1 MNEFIIDNSLS
12 LEDRKEILILTLLS
26 EFCKNNNL
34 NQAFEYLSYQLYI
47 SGYIS
52 DKIFYSDNNVIYDLS
67 KLYINKSDNS
77 DIMSLITSPTNLIHK
92 KNNISTLSRF
102 KTQFRNISLL
112 GSGGFG
118 DVFKVKN
125 IIDETEYAVKV
136 VCMDNHLEE
145 SYIILREV
153 RILSKLK
160 HQNIIG
166 YYSSWIGFDDVNTLD
181 ESSYLKLY
189 IQMELCD
196 KTLYDYLLNRD
207 SIQHKINTKFLLE
220 ICEGLEYIHNRSIV
234 HRDIKPKNIFI
245 KDTTVKIGDFG
256 LSRNLIANNNNS
268 LTNTHE
274 HIYTSNLGSFLYSAP
289 ELLNDNYYDKNV
301 DIYSLGVIIF
311 EMFSM
316 FSTEMEK
323 CKEFEKLK
331 SEKTDEDNINKL
343 VLECIKEDFTERI
356 ELTKIKSSL
365 III

>member
-1 MNEFIIDNSLS
+1 MNEFIMDNSLT
-12 LEDRKEILILTLLS
+12 LEDRKEVLILTLLF

-34 NQAFEYLSYQLYI
+34 NQAFEYLSYQLYN

-52 DKIFYSDNNVIYDLS
+52 DKIFYSDNNIIYDLS

-77 DIMSLITSPTNLIHK
+77 DIMSLITSPKNLIHK

-102 KTQFRNISLL
+102 KTQFNNISLI

-118 DVFKVKN
+118 DVFKVRN
-125 IIDETEYAVKV
+125 IIDESEYAVKV

-160 HQNIIG
+160 HPNIIG
-166 YYSSWIGFDDVNTLD
+166 YYSSWIGFDDVNTME

-196 KTLYDYLLNRD
+196 KTLYEYL
-207 SIQHKINTKFLLE
+207 SIRNEINKEINNKFILE
-220 ICEGLEYIHNRSIV
+220 ICNGLEYIHNKSIV

-245 KDTTVKIGDFG
+245 RNDMIKIGDFG
-256 LSRNLIANNNNS
+256 LSRNLISNNNNS
-268 LTNTHE
+268 LATSE

-289 ELLNDNYYDKNV
+289 ELLNDNFYDKNV

-311 EMFSM
+311 EMFNL
-316 FSTEMEK
+316 FTTEMEK
-323 CKEFEKLK
+323 CKEFEKFKLETPIK
-331 SEKTDEDNINKL
+331 KDDINIIVHSCIRENYKDRIDINKL
-343 VLECIKEDFTERI
+343 
-356 ELTKIKSSL
+356 KSLL
-365 III
+365 II